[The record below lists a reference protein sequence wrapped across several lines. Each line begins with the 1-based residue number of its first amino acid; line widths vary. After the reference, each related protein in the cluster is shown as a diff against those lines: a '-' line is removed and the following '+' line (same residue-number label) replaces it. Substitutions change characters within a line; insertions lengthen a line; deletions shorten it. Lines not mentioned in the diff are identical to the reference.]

1 MDRSDVSFSNDDAQ
15 PLISYCPALSAC
27 PANCSACGSSI
38 GPYRGEPSGLRAMS
52 IVRSFGLTAA
62 VVVALTASAVL
73 KAVPAYAQLKWT
85 LPSAYPADNFH
96 TQNLE
101 AFAKDVA
108 QVTDG
113 KLAIRVYPNA
123 SLFPASAIKS
133 AVRVGQVQI
142 GETLISLHEN
152 EDPIFGIDVVPF
164 LATSYDQARKL
175 WTASKP
181 SIARTFA
188 AHGLMVLFAVP
199 WPAQGIFANQ
209 EINQIG
215 DLKGLSWRVY
225 NSGTKRI
232 AQIVEAYPVTI
243 QAADLRQALATG
255 LINALMTSAATG
267 YDVKVWERM
276 GYFYDT
282 RAWIPKNVTLVNRAA
297 FDQLDE
303 PMQDAVLRVAA
314 AAEARGWWWSQDK
327 TKWYTEQLA
336 AHGMKVLPAS
346 VALKT
351 GLQEIGERLTGE
363 WLMRAGADGLA
374 IIDAYRRLTM

>member
-1 MDRSDVSFSNDDAQ
+1 
-15 PLISYCPALSAC
+15 
-27 PANCSACGSSI
+27 
-38 GPYRGEPSGLRAMS
+38 MS

-73 KAVPAYAQLKWT
+73 TAVPAYAQLKWT

-152 EDPIFGIDVVPF
+152 EDPIFGIDVLPF
-164 LATSYDQARKL
+164 LATSYDEARKL

-199 WPAQGIFANQ
+199 WPPQGIFANQ

-282 RAWIPKNVTLVNRAA
+282 RAWIPKNVTLVNKAA
-297 FDQLDE
+297 FDQLDK

>member
-1 MDRSDVSFSNDDAQ
+1 M
-15 PLISYCPALSAC
+15 
-27 PANCSACGSSI
+27 G
-38 GPYRGEPSGLRAMS
+38 